1 MADKPPY
8 VTGYG
13 GITKALNKI
22 QEAAT
27 PPRFTQDF
35 LATKLGLQGGSS
47 KPIIPFLKRTGFLG
61 SDGVPTDLYKRF
73 RNPSQRGN
81 AATEAL
87 KKGYTSLY
95 EINEY
100 VHDATD
106 KDLKGVVVQATGL
119 EADSAAARS
128 IVGSFKALKAFATF
142 GGADAEREDI
152 DGEDNGKEKDK
163 DESEK
168 DLNKAVT
175 SAHGRSFG
183 LSYTINLNLPATSDI
198 AVFDAIFRSIKE
210 HLLK

>member
-1 MADKPPY
+1 MADNPPY

-35 LATKLGLQGGSS
+35 LATKLGLKGGSAR
-47 KPIIPFLKRTGFLG
+47 PIIPFLKRTGFLG
-61 SDGVPTDLYKRF
+61 SDGVPTELYKRF
-73 RNPSQRGN
+73 RNSTQKGK
-81 AATEAL
+81 AAAEAL
-87 KKGYTSLY
+87 KKGYSSLY

-119 EADSAAARS
+119 EADSGAVKS

-142 GGADAEREDI
+142 VEDDSVGEEPDPEKPDPEHVDAIRPS
-152 DGEDNGKEKDK
+152 KPQHKVP
-163 DESEK
+163 
-168 DLNKAVT
+168 L
-175 SAHGRSFG
+175 G

-198 AVFDAIFRSIKE
+198 SVFDAIFRSIKE